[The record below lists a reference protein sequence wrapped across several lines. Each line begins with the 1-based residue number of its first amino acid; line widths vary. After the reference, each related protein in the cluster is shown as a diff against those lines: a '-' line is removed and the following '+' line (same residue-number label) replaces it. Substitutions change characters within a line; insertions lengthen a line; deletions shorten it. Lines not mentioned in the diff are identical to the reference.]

1 MQEFRSE
8 DEMFAEL
15 FALLAKD
22 GYISRGRGEEE
33 EDGKDG
39 VVMNITPKGIKYLGE
54 LEMREANGPLPVLE
68 DAYIDILRALF
79 NGTIPA
85 EELS

>member
-8 DEMFAEL
+8 EEMFAEL

-22 GYISRGRGEEE
+22 GYISQERGAE

-68 DAYIDILRALF
+68 DAYIDILRALV